1 MNLSGV
7 FGKNIEAFNSG
18 ARVIANKGGAR
29 SGKTFSL
36 LQLLLLIA
44 IKSPSPLLISVVSE
58 SLPHLK
64 KGAIRDFATIIEGEN
79 LREGRDY
86 KFNRTD
92 NLYTFG
98 RSKIEFFSA
107 DSPGKVHGPQRDI
120 LFINEANHIPF
131 EVYRQ
136 LAIRTSRTIFID
148 WNPSAEFWF
157 EEEAI
162 DIRSDTRVIHSTY
175 KDNDFLSPAQVKEI
189 EANKGNENWW
199 RVYGLGLTGTREGL
213 VITNWQAVR
222 ADLWPT
228 AFKRTFVGIDF
239 GFTNDP
245 TGILTVSLADGEL
258 WCREYAYLKGL
269 TNPEIA
275 RLLKDRGLASYE
287 AVADSAEQKSI
298 AEIRAFGLR
307 VEPSIKGPDSVNS
320 GLQILQRY
328 KINIHEESLNLIK
341 ELRNYE
347 WQKDRITGKI
357 LNQPID
363 AFNHLIDPM
372 RYVAIN
378 KLVAKPKSIK
388 RSVIGRN

>member
-1 MNLSGV
+1 MQLTGV
-7 FGKNIEAFNSG
+7 FAKNIQAYNQG
-18 ARVIANKGGAR
+18 YRLIANKGGAR
-29 SGKTFSL
+29 SSKTYSL

-44 IKSPSPLLISVVSE
+44 VRSPEPLLISVVSE

-64 KGAIRDFATIIEGEN
+64 KGAIRDFASIIEWEN

-86 KFNRTD
+86 KYNRTD

-148 WNPSAEFWF
+148 WNPAAEFWF

-162 DIRSDTRVIHSTY
+162 DIRSDTAVIHSTY

-189 EANKGNENWW
+189 EANKANENWW

-213 VITNWQAVR
+213 ILTNWDIVR
-222 ADLWPT
+222 DDQWPT
-228 AFKRTFVGIDF
+228 EFKRQWGGIDF
-239 GFTNDP
+239 GFTHDP
-245 TGILTVSLADGEL
+245 TGIITVGLKDGEL
-258 WCREYAYLKGL
+258 WVREYCYQTGL

-275 RLLKDRGLASYE
+275 KVIKDSGLSRLE
-287 AVADSAEQKSI
+287 FVADSAEQKSI
-298 AEIRAFGLR
+298 AEIRAHGLK
-307 VEPSIKGPDSVNS
+307 VEPSQKGS
-320 GLQILQRY
+320 GSIQLGIQIAQRY
-328 KINIHEESLNLIK
+328 KLRVHEDSLDLIN
-341 ELRNYE
+341 ELRNWE
-347 WQKDRITGKI
+347 WQRDRITGKQ
-357 LNQPID
+357 LGEPID
-363 AFNHLIDPM
+363 KFNHLIDPL
-372 RYVAIN
+372 RYVCMN
-378 KLVAKPKSIK
+378 KLVQKPRSVK
-388 RSVIGRN
+388 RSVIGHN